1 MKKQLFTGVICLICL
16 AGCGGNYSNE
26 DVEFINAL
34 PVRAELESKLPQGSA
49 KALESTRRDAI
60 AVDQPSQVYLDTKK
74 ASDGFNNF
82 LFLLLSLIDDI
93 RKIPPTHRDG
103 DRRIWGPFPSNDY
116 PDVRVQVVIE
126 RRETAFYEYRIEQ
139 QLKNAPNSAP
149 WVPLIKGQFRAT
161 GGARKGSGELHL
173 LAKATRDAG
182 IPTRDLE
189 TWDTLDVTYATDRSP
204 LEVDMLIRSV
214 PDPHQVVITLPYSYR
229 EYDDRRGAI
238 KFEVQATSPDGTMT
252 WAVTTH
258 WLPAGQGRADILV
271 TAGPFFRLTGIEC
284 WDAQFRVK
292 YSNKPWET
300 PSVVGDPASCSL

>member
-1 MKKQLFTGVICLICL
+1 MKKQSFTGVICLICVV
-16 AGCGGNYSNE
+16 GCGGNYSNE

-34 PVRAELESKLPQGSA
+34 PVRGDLESKLPQATA
-49 KALESTRRDAI
+49 KALESTRRDAV
-60 AVDQPSQVYLDTKK
+60 AVDQPSQVYLDTKA
-74 ASDGFNNF
+74 ASDSFNNF

-116 PDVRVQVVIE
+116 PNVKVQVVIE
-126 RRETAFYEYRIEQ
+126 RRQPAFYEYRIEQ
-139 QLKNAPNSAP
+139 QLKSVPSSAP
-149 WVPLIKGQFRAT
+149 WVPLITGQFRAT

-189 TWDTLDVTYATDRSP
+189 TLDTLDVTYATDRSP

-214 PDPHQVVITLPYSYR
+214 PDPHQVVTTLPYSYR

-238 KFEVQATSPDGTMT
+238 QFAVQATSPDGTLT
-252 WAVTTH
+252 LAVTTH
-258 WLPAGQGRADILV
+258 WLPAGQGRAD
-271 TAGPFFRLTGIEC
+271 
-284 WDAQFRVK
+284 
-292 YSNKPWET
+292 
-300 PSVVGDPASCSL
+300 